1 MKAKRL
7 RVSNKV
13 AKDAALEDMLKD
25 NVNYQ
30 IFALA
35 CRFRKYPKEIIV
47 RIKTH

>member
-1 MKAKRL
+1 MSHKKISTKA
-7 RVSNKV
+7 
-13 AKDAALEDMLKD
+13 AKIAALEDMLKD